1 MSRTRN
7 LLTGLF
13 ALALGAAP
21 VALPASAAA
30 VPTGPDTAVTGFA
43 AKPDQKRMASG
54 EYEKRLQAKINRVR
68 RNHDLRPL
76 KVRSCTDRF
85 AERWAG
91 KLARTGDFYHQDLGR
106 MMDRCNLGSAGE
118 ILAKGNVTPGQ
129 MVQLWLASPPHR
141 DQLLTARY
149 RIAGVAARFDSQGN
163 WVGCVDFGR
172 H

>member
-7 LLTGLF
+7 LLVGLF
-13 ALALGAAP
+13 ALALAAGP
-21 VALPASAAA
+21 AALSGPAAA
-30 VPTGPDTAVTGFA
+30 VPTGADTAVTGFA
-43 AKPDQKRMASG
+43 AKPDQKQMASG
-54 EYEKRLQAKINRVR
+54 EYEQRLQAKINRVR
-68 RNHDLRPL
+68 RNHDLRAL

-91 KLARTGDFYHQDLGR
+91 KLARTGAFYHQDLDR
-106 MMDRCNLGSAGE
+106 MMNRCDLRSAGE

-141 DQLLTARY
+141 EQLLTARY
-149 RIAGVAARFDSQGN
+149 RIAGVAARFDSQGS

-172 H
+172 R